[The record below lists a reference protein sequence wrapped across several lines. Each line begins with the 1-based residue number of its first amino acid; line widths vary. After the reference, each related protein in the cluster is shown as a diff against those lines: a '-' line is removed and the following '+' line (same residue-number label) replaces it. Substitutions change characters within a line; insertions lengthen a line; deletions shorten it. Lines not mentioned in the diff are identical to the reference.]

1 MESSEN
7 ERTEIGFAIP
17 RLTAGRKRSKLG
29 QVSLCNEQTGHDR
42 PRTASVQRLFVFAPL
57 LTILFSVPPATAAEA
72 GAEKPPLWRDPAQ
85 PLESRVRDLVGR
97 MTLEEKARQVCNVAP
112 AIPRL
117 GLPAYDYWN
126 EALHGIGRNGIATV
140 FPQAIGMAASFD
152 PALLHTVADAIAT
165 EGRAKNR
172 EYTEAHHG
180 DSTNYSGLSFWTPN
194 INIFRDPRWGRGT
207 GDLRGGHF
215 SDGAN
220 GGGLHPGIAGG
231 RSEVRQGHGLRQTF
245 RRPQRAGN

>member
-1 MESSEN
+1 M
-7 ERTEIGFAIP
+7 
-17 RLTAGRKRSKLG
+17 
-29 QVSLCNEQTGHDR
+29 
-42 PRTASVQRLFVFAPL
+42 ASVQLLVVLAPL
-57 LTILFSVPPATAAEA
+57 LALLFSVPPAKAAEA

-85 PLESRVRDLVGR
+85 PLEARVRDLVGR

-112 AIPRL
+112 PIPRL

-165 EGRAKNR
+165 EARAKNR

-180 DSTNYSGLSFWTPN
+180 DSTNYSGLSFWSPE
-194 INIFRDPRWGRGT
+194 
-207 GDLRGGHF
+207 H
-215 SDGAN
+215 
-220 GGGLHPGIAGG
+220 
-231 RSEVRQGHGLRQTF
+231 
-245 RRPQRAGN
+245 